1 MLPRKSTNLIRSGAM
16 ISSNTRIFSS
26 VDLIRGFSSNHT
38 QKSNKNKKSEVHPTN
53 KVHSPL
59 KIIEQNYEGWRLTFG
74 ANPMRLFPGIN
85 WRIPFV
91 QQMYVICMKEDNL
104 PLQHLNFNTEDNINV
119 NVDAIMFFKVTD
131 SYKAQFDVVDYKSAL
146 MNTGRS
152 LIRDVCGKYSYE
164 VINGDR
170 PKINQELKVQ
180 IGTNLHKWG
189 IECLRFEI
197 QEILPTSDSVLK
209 NMEIQSEEERKKRGT
224 ILDTEGRKNQI
235 IGLAEAEADATIRRA
250 NAKKEASI
258 REAEANKESLIK
270 EADGEFYARV
280 KLAHGVEILSEKIGS
295 TESAIDFLLQMKKIE
310 GLNQISST
318 GNNVYFLP
326 NSKDLMPQMMSM
338 SDQLMKKLS
347 KINEVKVQDT
357 NKD

>member
-1 MLPRKSTNLIRSGAM
+1 
-16 ISSNTRIFSS
+16 
-26 VDLIRGFSSNHT
+26 
-38 QKSNKNKKSEVHPTN
+38 
-53 KVHSPL
+53 
-59 KIIEQNYEGWRLTFG
+59 
-74 ANPMRLFPGIN
+74 
-85 WRIPFV
+85 
-91 QQMYVICMKEDNL
+91 
-104 PLQHLNFNTEDNINV
+104 
-119 NVDAIMFFKVTD
+119 
-131 SYKAQFDVVDYKSAL
+131 
-146 MNTGRS
+146 
-152 LIRDVCGKYSYE
+152 
-164 VINGDR
+164 
-170 PKINQELKVQ
+170 
-180 IGTNLHKWG
+180 
-189 IECLRFEI
+189 
-197 QEILPTSDSVLK
+197 
-209 NMEIQSEEERKKRGT
+209 MEIQSEEERKKRGT